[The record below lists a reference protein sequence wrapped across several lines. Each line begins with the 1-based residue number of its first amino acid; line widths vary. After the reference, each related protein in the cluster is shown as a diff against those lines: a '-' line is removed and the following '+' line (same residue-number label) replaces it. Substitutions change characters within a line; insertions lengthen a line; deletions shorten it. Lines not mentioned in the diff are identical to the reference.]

1 MDTSDQFQ
9 LLYKVKKFIKK
20 FSTKENDRNLQ
31 ELYLSPNS
39 ELGVFFLNSLMK
51 KKINIFESLITI
63 LKDVLYSLRYINHKI
78 FAPVNLP
85 EYKNIVVTWALKKD
99 FKDDGSF
106 VDRYLN
112 VRSNKLKNILWIVI
126 YMDKKTPKK
135 LKDNIVLFK
144 PIEKISFN
152 FLPILNLIIRNIFTL
167 FTSPKLYMFSISN
180 NNFFSNIFA
189 KETKKF
195 FHKNINKIIIPY
207 EGQPFQN
214 KLIQTISKKFK
225 RVETI
230 GYIHSPPMSMPANLI
245 YRSTSP
251 QKIILNGKDQ
261 IHCFTRHLG
270 WNKKKILFLPSFR
283 FFERK
288 SKINNLIYLP
298 LSIKNIDNV
307 IKNLVNLYHKNIIDI
322 TKFKIKSH
330 PAAISSKKNK
340 IILEKLY
347 VSINGLKRKKNLF
360 LKKNY
365 LIFIGTSSAIIEAL
379 ERGFN
384 VIQICDN
391 PLIDRYSEKLW
402 PSLKSTKINDNIF
415 IYTLRRKKNMI
426 KFGIK
431 NKNKNLLEKIVA

>member
-20 FSTKENDRNLQ
+20 FSTKENDGNLQ

-51 KKINIFESLITI
+51 KKINIFESFTTI

-99 FKDDGSF
+99 FKGDGSF

-167 FTSPKLYMFSISN
+167 FASPKLYMFSISN

-189 KETKKF
+189 KETK
-195 FHKNINKIIIPY
+195 
-207 EGQPFQN
+207 
-214 KLIQTISKKFK
+214 
-225 RVETI
+225 
-230 GYIHSPPMSMPANLI
+230 
-245 YRSTSP
+245 
-251 QKIILNGKDQ
+251 
-261 IHCFTRHLG
+261 
-270 WNKKKILFLPSFR
+270 
-283 FFERK
+283 
-288 SKINNLIYLP
+288 
-298 LSIKNIDNV
+298 
-307 IKNLVNLYHKNIIDI
+307 
-322 TKFKIKSH
+322 
-330 PAAISSKKNK
+330 
-340 IILEKLY
+340 
-347 VSINGLKRKKNLF
+347 
-360 LKKNY
+360 
-365 LIFIGTSSAIIEAL
+365 IFS
-379 ERGFN
+379 
-384 VIQICDN
+384 
-391 PLIDRYSEKLW
+391 
-402 PSLKSTKINDNIF
+402 
-415 IYTLRRKKNMI
+415 
-426 KFGIK
+426 
-431 NKNKNLLEKIVA
+431 